1 MSEMFRTVLVLR
13 DPCGVV
19 SWIAGLS
26 GGSAGL
32 WGTGA
37 AFSAWSL
44 CSEVA
49 IRVID
54 R

>member
-1 MSEMFRTVLVLR
+1 MSEMPRIVLR

-26 GGSAGL
+26 SGSAGM

-49 IRVID
+49 ITRVID